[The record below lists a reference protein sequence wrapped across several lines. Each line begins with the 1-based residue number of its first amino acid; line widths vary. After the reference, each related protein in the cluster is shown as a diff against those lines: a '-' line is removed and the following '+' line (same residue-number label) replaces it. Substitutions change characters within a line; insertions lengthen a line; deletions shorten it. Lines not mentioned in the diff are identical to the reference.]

1 MVYSHTANTQ
11 LSFQQIENALKG
23 ATQDD
28 LNTLVSEIKVLY
40 EKALFIQEIYNE
52 HNSGSYDF

>member
-1 MVYSHTANTQ
+1 MVFQHTPNTE

-28 LNTLVSEIKVLY
+28 LQNLVNEIRELY
-40 EKALFIQEIYNE
+40 KKALLIQELSNE
-52 HNSGSYDF
+52 FMSGSYDF